1 MSIKRKLILYERV
14 PIFGMWDPCHFSFN
28 KKYVVSCE
36 MVVGA
41 FTKPLKRHDCIQND
55 QNCPQNEVTAQQC
68 NW

>member
-14 PIFGMWDPCHFSFN
+14 PILVCGTHVIFLLI
-28 KKYVVSCE
+28 KRYVVSCE

-55 QNCPQNEVTAQQC
+55 QNYPQNEVTAQQC